1 MSEKNRLKIKKILVA
16 IDKSG
21 YKDKAM
27 SHASILAK
35 SLGAEIT
42 VIHVIAPSSMIA
54 TGGHM
59 RSAGIMALKE
69 YQDALKKD
77 ADKLLKEI
85 VQLGKEGGV
94 TVHGEVL
101 AGSSV
106 KQTILD
112 YAKNKKVD
120 LIIVGTKGMT
130 GIARFL
136 MGSVSSDVIA
146 HAHCPVLAVR

>member
-1 MSEKNRLKIKKILVA
+1 MSEKNRLKIKKILLA

-27 SHASILAK
+27 SYASTLAK

-42 VIHVIAPSSMIA
+42 VIHVIEPSSTIA
-54 TGGHM
+54 TGGLM
-59 RSAGIMALKE
+59 RSAAMMAQND
-69 YQDALKKD
+69 YQEALKKD

-85 VQLGKEGGV
+85 VQLGKEEGV

-136 MGSVSSDVIA
+136 MGSVASDVIA